1 MNKRTINR
9 RPLKVF
15 CDGCWLC
22 FYLSHKSLAGQR
34 PANAAPDA
42 LDWWRGPVAGSQLQ
56 PGSCTPVGDCQEAFS
71 SHFCHLPAL
80 WPRGSCQNSDPSQT
94 PLDPMTPGLLLGRSH
109 PNFFLAPPTTSAGV
123 LPPSQPWF
131 LFSSPLLLCRAFL
144 TSLQF
149 STTYPLP
156 VPKEPPGRSEDI
168 GVRDEKLYMI
178 TYCM

>member
-22 FYLSHKSLAGQR
+22 FYLSHKSLAGHR
-34 PANAAPDA
+34 PANAVPDA
-42 LDWWRGPVAGSQLQ
+42 LDWWRGPVAVIPAPTWFLYPCWRL
-56 PGSCTPVGDCQEAFS
+56 PGSLL
-71 SHFCHLPAL
+71 LPLLPFTSL

-123 LPPSQPWF
+123 LLPSQPWF

-144 TSLQF
+144 TPLQF
-149 STTYPLP
+149 TTYPLP

-168 GVRDEKLYMI
+168 GVKDEKFYMI
-178 TYCM
+178 TYRM

>member
-1 MNKRTINR
+1 MTGAGCAFICLISPWQDKDQRML
-9 RPLKVF
+9 PLMPWTGGE
-15 CDGCWLC
+15 DLWL
-22 FYLSHKSLAGQR
+22 
-34 PANAAPDA
+34 
-42 LDWWRGPVAGSQLQ
+42 GPSSNLVPVPLLETARKPSPPPSAIYQPYGLGEVAK
-56 PGSCTPVGDCQEAFS
+56 T
-71 SHFCHLPAL
+71 
-80 WPRGSCQNSDPSQT
+80 DPSQT

-168 GVRDEKLYMI
+168 GVKDEKFYII